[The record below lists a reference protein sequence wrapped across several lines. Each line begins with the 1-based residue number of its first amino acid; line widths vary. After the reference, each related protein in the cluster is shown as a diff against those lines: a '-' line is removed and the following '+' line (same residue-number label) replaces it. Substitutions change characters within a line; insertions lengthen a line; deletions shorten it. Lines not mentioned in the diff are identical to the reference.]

1 MDTAL
6 TDRFTPAQ
14 LTPITLPAYVTKPS
28 ANFPSESPNLSRSLF
43 PTNKPINPPLLGTI
57 FAISMILLAADLEGS
72 TPLQSTPKT
81 LYAYVT
87 KPSANASNESPNLS
101 RSLFPTIAPIMP
113 PLLGTI
119 LATSIISLAADLDG
133 PTPLQSTPT
142 TLFAY
147 FTKPSANASIL
158 MPKSPISL
166 FPTIK
171 PRRPPSLGIN
181 LATSTILLAASRDGL
196 TPDQSTPFTDSA

>member
-1 MDTAL
+1 MS
-6 TDRFTPAQ
+6 TPAQ
-14 LTPITLPAYVTKPS
+14 STPKTLPAYVTSPS
-28 ANFPSESPNLSRSLF
+28 ANFPIESPNLSRSLF
-43 PTNKPINPPLLGTI
+43 PTNNPNNPPLLGTI
-57 FAISMILLAADLEGS
+57 SAISIILLAAELDGP
-72 TPLQSTPKT
+72 TPLQLTPKT
-81 LYAYVT
+81 LPAYVT

-101 RSLFPTIAPIMP
+101 RSLFPTIAPITP

-119 LATSIISLAADLDG
+119 LATSIISLAAALDG

-158 MPKSPISL
+158 VPKSPRLL

-171 PRRPPSLGIN
+171 PIRPPSLGIN
-181 LATSTILLAASRDGL
+181 LATSMILLAASRDGL